1 MTWISWEAYKN
12 MGGEIEWNKED
23 SEGVIILAIETS
35 CDETSAAV
43 VYNGLHVLSNVV
55 SSQIELHKKYGGVV
69 PEIAS
74 RKHLELINPVIS
86 EALHQAGMDFSDLDA
101 VAATYGPGLVGSLLV
116 GLTAAKTLAH
126 ALNIPFI
133 GVNHIVGHIYA
144 NFISNK
150 DIEAPVL
157 CLTVSG
163 GHSDLLYFEEL
174 GSYRLLGSTRDDA
187 AGEAFDKVARV
198 LGLGYPGGPAIEK
211 ISREGNPAAIDFPRP
226 FIDED
231 TYDFSFSG
239 LKTAVLNYLNT
250 QKQRQAEIN
259 VPDVA
264 ASFQQAVIDVLTSK
278 VLKAVEN
285 YPVKSV
291 ILSGGVSANRALK
304 EQLARRLEGE
314 YQLPLYTPELEY
326 CTDNA
331 AMIGSAAYYKY
342 LKGEFSPLTLAARAN
357 LKL

>member
-1 MTWISWEAYKN
+1 MTWMEPETFEILY
-12 MGGEIEWNKED
+12 GGSGWLKEEGDEI
-23 SEGVIILAIETS
+23 IILAIESS

-43 VYNGLHVLSNVV
+43 VRNGLEVLSNVV
-55 SSQIELHKKYGGVV
+55 ASQVELHKKYGGVV

-86 EALHQAGMDFSDLDA
+86 EALHQAGVEFGELDA

-116 GLTAAKTLAH
+116 GLTAAKTLAY
-126 ALNIPFI
+126 ALQVPFI
-133 GVNHIVGHIYA
+133 GINHIVGHIYA
-144 NFISNK
+144 NFISNNE
-150 DIEAPVL
+150 IQAPVL

-174 GSYRLLGSTRDDA
+174 GSYELLGSTRDDA
-187 AGEAFDKVARV
+187 AGEAFDKIARV
-198 LGLGYPGGPAIEK
+198 LGLGYPGGPAIER

-239 LKTAVLNYLNT
+239 LKTAVLNYLNS
-250 QKQRQAEIN
+250 QKQRKAEIN
-259 VPDVA
+259 VADVA
-264 ASFQQAVIDVLTSK
+264 ASFQQAVIDVLIAK

-291 ILSGGVSANRALK
+291 ILSGGVSANSALR
-304 EQLARRLEGE
+304 EQLARRLEE
-314 YQLPLYTPELEY
+314 YNLPLYTPELQY

-331 AMIGSAAYYKY
+331 AMIGSVAYYKY
-342 LKGEFSPLTLAARAN
+342 LKRDFSPLTLAAKAN